1 MVYSRTWCLVW
12 LCLVFVVYP
21 KFAAAAEL
29 RLLAITVNE
38 MATGVVAPVVI
49 EDEEIHL
56 APESFERLRIR
67 LPDVPALPHEGG
79 RYYPLSAHPD
89 TSYRIDQRTQ
99 VLHLEVP
106 PEHMLAT
113 VVRGGAGG
121 YLAPTAA
128 DYGGF
133 FNYDVLS
140 EHLEFAPDTLGGF
153 FELGAFAGDF
163 VGTST
168 QVLRDVYGEADYV
181 RLDTTITRDFPDD
194 RLSVRWG
201 DSVSRGGAWGRP
213 VRFGGV
219 QFGTNFA
226 TQPGFITFPTIDLS
240 GDAALPSTIDVFVND
255 SQRFSDELPSGPFSI
270 EDLPMVTGAGE
281 VTVVVTDVLGRETV
295 ITQSY
300 YTSPRLLRRD
310 LTDFSFETGF
320 LRENFGLESNDY
332 EDTPFFSGT
341 YRHGYTDWLT
351 GELHGELDAE
361 RQAFGVSTFFS
372 VLDFG
377 VVSSSLA
384 GSLEDERSGGLI
396 QLGFERAARDF
407 RFSVFGRLTPGDYTD
422 FGVEDT
428 LRSSDAEARA
438 NFGVRLDRFGSLSS
452 GYVFRSFNGSKDEH
466 LVSGTYSVGLPSIGS
481 LSVTGLKTYGPSD
494 ETIVSVNLTI
504 PLGPRS
510 SVSGQVQ
517 AAKHQK
523 TLKTVQAQ
531 VAPPLEGG
539 FGTRMSVSD
548 NDFTRGRIE
557 LSHTSRYG
565 RFSAEGSKVD
575 EDEGA
580 RLNAVGG
587 VAFADGD
594 LFVSRRIDSSFGV
607 ASVDG
612 QPNVRVYSENRV
624 IGRTDSD
631 GRLLIHNLRP
641 YEANRIRI
649 EPRDLPI
656 DADVERVSAVV
667 APRFRSGV
675 VIDFPIDTTRPALL
689 AIFQKGGTPLPPG
702 SAVAV
707 NGGSERYLVGLDG
720 EVMLRGVAMGA
731 RLTAETD
738 QGICAVIVDREV
750 PDEVF
755 PHLGRF
761 TCGAEVQ

>member
-1 MVYSRTWCLVW
+1 VI
-12 LCLVFVVYP
+12 YP
-21 KFAAAAEL
+21 NFAVAAEL

-38 MATGVVAPVVI
+38 MTTGVVAPVVI
-49 EDEEIHL
+49 EDEKIHL
-56 APESFERLRIR
+56 APEFFERLRIR
-67 LPDVPALPHEGG
+67 LPDVPALSHEGG
-79 RYYPLSAHPD
+79 RYYPLSAPPG
-89 TSYRIDQRTQ
+89 TSYRIDERTQ

-106 PEHMLAT
+106 PEHMLST
-113 VVRGGAGG
+113 VVRGGTAG

-140 EHLEFAPDTLGGF
+140 EHLETAPYTLGGV
-153 FELGAFAGDF
+153 FELGAFAGAF

-168 QVLRDVYGEADYV
+168 QVLRDVYGDLDYV

-201 DSVSRGGAWGRP
+201 DSISRGGAWGRP
-213 VRFGGV
+213 VRFGGL

-240 GDAALPSTIDVFVND
+240 GDAALPSSIDVFVND

-270 EDLPMVTGAGE
+270 QDLPVVTGAGE
-281 VTVVVTDVLGRETV
+281 VTAVVTDVLGRETV
-295 ITQSY
+295 ISQSY
-300 YTSPRLLRRD
+300 YTSPRLLRQD
-310 LTDFSFETGF
+310 LSDFSFETGF
-320 LRENFGLESNDY
+320 LREDFGLESNDY

-341 YRHGYTDWLT
+341 YRRGYTDWLT
-351 GELHGELDAE
+351 GEIHSELDAE
-361 RQAFGVSTFFS
+361 RQAFGVSATLP

-377 VVSSSLA
+377 VVNSSLA
-384 GSLEDERSGGLI
+384 SSLEDDSSGGLI
-396 QLGFERAARDF
+396 QLGFERAARDVS
-407 RFSVFGRLTPGDYTD
+407 FSVFGRLTPGDYTD

-428 LRSSDAEARA
+428 VRSSDAEARI
-438 NFGVRLDRFGSLSS
+438 NIGVPLDRFGSLSS
-452 GYVFRSFNGSKDEH
+452 GYVFRSFDGTEDEH
-466 LVSGTYSVGLPSIGS
+466 LISGSYSVGLRSIGS
-481 LSVTGLKTYGPSD
+481 LSVHGLKTYGRSD
-494 ETIVSVNLTI
+494 EAIVSVNLTI

-510 SVSGQVQ
+510 TVSGQVQ
-517 AAKHQK
+517 AAKGQK
-523 TLKTVQAQ
+523 LLKTVQAH
-531 VAPPLEGG
+531 AEPPLEGG
-539 FGTRMSVSD
+539 FGTRLSVSD
-548 NDFTRGRIE
+548 NDFTRARAQ

-587 VAFADGD
+587 IAIADGD

-607 ASVDG
+607 ASIDG

-631 GRLLIHNLRP
+631 GRVLIHNLRP

-656 DADVERVSAVV
+656 DADVETVSAIV

-675 VIDFPIDTTRPALL
+675 VINFPINTTRSALL
-689 AIFQKGGTPLPPG
+689 AIYRKDGAPLPPG
-702 SAVAV
+702 SAVTV
-707 NGGSERYLVGLDG
+707 NSGSERFLVGLDG
-720 EVMLRGVAMGA
+720 EVLLRGIAMGA
-731 RLTAETD
+731 RLTAEGDHGT
-738 QGICAVIVDREV
+738 CVVVVDREV
-750 PDEVF
+750 PDEAF

-761 TCGAEVQ
+761 TCGAEAR